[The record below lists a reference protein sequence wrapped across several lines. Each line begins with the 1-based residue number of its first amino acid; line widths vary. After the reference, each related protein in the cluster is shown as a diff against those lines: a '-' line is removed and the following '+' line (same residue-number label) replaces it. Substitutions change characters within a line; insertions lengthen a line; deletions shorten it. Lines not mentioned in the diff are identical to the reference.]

1 MTQEQGWKSAGAL
14 VLAYVAL
21 IAVIVVFAR
30 VTLGAW
36 DAPGQ
41 LLHYAVRILGG
52 LAVARGLF
60 RRRAW
65 AYWTTLVGGL
75 LISFSGA
82 MLLLVGLPAGFLQGR
97 PYPYVDLALILAT
110 TFVSGLAAV
119 TLLSPAARAKLDAPA
134 PRT

>member
-1 MTQEQGWKSAGAL
+1 MTQEQGWKSTGAL
-14 VLAYVAL
+14 VLAYVVL

-36 DAPGQ
+36 DAPNQ
-41 LLHYAVRILGG
+41 MVHYLVRIFGG

-60 RRRAW
+60 LRRTW
-65 AYWTTLVGGL
+65 AYWTALVGGL

-82 MLLLVGLPAGFLQGR
+82 MLLLMGLPAGFLQGR
-97 PYPYVDLALILAT
+97 PYPIVDLVLILAT

-119 TLLSPAARAKLDAPA
+119 TLLSPAARAKLEG
-134 PRT
+134 